1 MPARH
6 ILDTYFFIRFLG
18 ESIYRFYKS
27 FGIFLLIEFVYS
39 KPTGVKHVCRRIV
52 FIESLDEFNK
62 SMDGIYSTSIC
73 ESTIDEC
80 PMAYKPID
88 EIMECVQDTVYVMKV
103 IKPIYNFKAIE

>member
-1 MPARH
+1 MSRKKAKE
-6 ILDTYFFIRFLG
+6 T
-18 ESIYRFYKS
+18 
-27 FGIFLLIEFVYS
+27 V
-39 KPTGVKHVCRRIV
+39 
-52 FIESLDEFNK
+52 SLDEFKK

-103 IKPIYNFKAIE
+103 IKPIYITSKQ